1 MIQSLISV
9 ITFVQRKIKIEL
21 NIFYACCFNVFEK
34 KKPAIMAQTNLSVFQ
49 EDTHA
54 KCEKLVSI

>member
-34 KKPAIMAQTNLSVFQ
+34 KKPAIMA
-49 EDTHA
+49 
-54 KCEKLVSI
+54 